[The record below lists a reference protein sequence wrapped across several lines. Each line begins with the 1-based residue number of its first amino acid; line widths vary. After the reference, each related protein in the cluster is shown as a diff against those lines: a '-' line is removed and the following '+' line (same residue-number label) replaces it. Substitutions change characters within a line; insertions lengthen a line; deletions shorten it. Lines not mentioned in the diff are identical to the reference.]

1 MTLREIKCALYEI
14 VETLIQVLV
23 PAISITIIATL
34 VFIISYKICF
44 FLFKLFPL

>member
-1 MTLREIKCALYEI
+1 MILRDIIRFIYEI
-14 VETLIQVLV
+14 LGTLIQVFV
-23 PAISITIIATL
+23 IAISITIMATF

>member
-1 MTLREIKCALYEI
+1 MTLREIKRILYETI
-14 VETLIQVLV
+14 ETLIPVLIA
-23 PAISITIIATL
+23 AISITIIATL